1 MPRPARRCRCR
12 GRSRWGCCRA
22 SPEFLPI
29 SSDGHL
35 ALGQRLLHIDAGGGG
50 HQFTIIVH
58 AGTLLAVIW
67 TYRADLWQLTQALLR
82 ARPSDD
88 ERQLLVGMIV
98 ASAPLGL
105 VLLPGVEDAVIAFE
119 SSIPWIGVFL
129 WITGAALWLGF
140 RHERRHPPPHP
151 GRMPSALQAL
161 LIGLAQV
168 TAILPGVSRSG
179 TTISSALLLGIDR
192 VAAARFSFLIS
203 VIAVG
208 GAVAKEG
215 LDLVRHG
222 AQGSLGAGPAAAGFA
237 ASLVVGLLALRALLL
252 LVKRGQVSG
261 LRGLS
266 RDPRWPRGHA
276 GLATWDPAS
285 RCPRARPPWGRGVE
299 LCARRGTRA
308 DDDDDHG
315 PGARA
320 LVRRAGATTVARARG
335 CPAKPRCSRAGD
347 PHRRRRVDAALA
359 RGRAG

>member
-1 MPRPARRCRCR
+1 MFACSALAWAADAAPGQALSVPWAIAL
-12 GRSRWGCCRA
+12 GVLQGIT
-22 SPEFLPI
+22 EFLPI

-67 TYRADLWQLTQALLR
+67 TYRTDLWQLTHALLR

-88 ERQLLVGMIV
+88 ERRLLVGMIV

-252 LVKRGQVSG
+252 LVKRGQVIG
-261 LRGLS
+261 FVVYLAILG
-266 RDPRWPRGHA
+266 
-276 GLATWDPAS
+276 GLAVTL
-285 RCPRARPPWGRGVE
+285 G
-299 LCARRGTRA
+299 
-308 DDDDDHG
+308 
-315 PGARA
+315 
-320 LVRRAGATTVARARG
+320 
-335 CPAKPRCSRAGD
+335 
-347 PHRRRRVDAALA
+347 
-359 RGRAG
+359 